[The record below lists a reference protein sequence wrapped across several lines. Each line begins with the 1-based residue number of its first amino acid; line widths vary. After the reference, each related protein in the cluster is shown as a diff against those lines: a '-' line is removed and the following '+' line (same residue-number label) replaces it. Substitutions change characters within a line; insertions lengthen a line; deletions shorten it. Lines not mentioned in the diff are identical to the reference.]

1 MRMCH
6 HMYPVSLQRANFIP
20 FSSVRLGRHSGLSGG
35 TFLTSCFRSVV
46 PVKEWRICNSE
57 QANKLP
63 HKATQDLILQLPR
76 LFFFSLLLKE
86 ILAKTEHKSSFKY
99 LIIP

>member
-63 HKATQDLILQLPR
+63 YKATQDLILQLLR
-76 LFFFSLLLKE
+76 LFFLVSYFKKFLLKLN
-86 ILAKTEHKSSFKY
+86 INLVSN
-99 LIIP
+99 I

>member
-6 HMYPVSLQRANFIP
+6 QMHPVSLQRANFIP

-63 HKATQDLILQLPR
+63 HKATQDLILQLLR
-76 LFFFSLLLKE
+76 LFFLVSYFKKFLLKLN
-86 ILAKTEHKSSFKY
+86 INLVSN
-99 LIIP
+99 I